1 MPAENVTCVASPTLN
16 NFVIILVTFIA
27 FIAVMGNGIVIYVIC
42 TRKRLQRVIANCFVL
57 SLAGVDFLVGLFV
70 LTFYIICHFWSGCQI
85 AIFNMFFNMFTL
97 VSVANIFIMTVDRF
111 IAIVHPLRYPSLATS
126 RRVLAAVIT
135 TWVLPTILSFTP
147 LLWMFSS
154 SKSYK
159 TTGTKIQAFIA
170 ITAFEVVP
178 TVTMPVMYARIFFT
192 ARRHARLMALQTT
205 QLKYNSEIKE
215 DCLAKTTSIK
225 IPTRS
230 QDNNK
235 NICKGSQQ
243 YARERRLPEHH
254 VLNISVLGTV
264 IAFFELCWSFDI
276 VVSFCK
282 KLGSCAIDDSTLRVS
297 DVMIFT
303 NSAINPVVYALLKN
317 DIRREMGRLWRCTHK
332 TQVIDRNDLNY

>member
-1 MPAENVTCVASPTLN
+1 MPAENVTCVKSGTLN
-16 NFVIILVTFIA
+16 NFVITLVSFIA

-70 LTFYIICHFWSGCQI
+70 ATFYIICHFWSGCQI
-85 AIFNMFFNMFTL
+85 TIFNMFFNMFTL
-97 VSVANIFIMTVDRF
+97 VSVANIFIMTLDRF
-111 IAIVHPLRYPSLATS
+111 IAIVHPLRYLSLATS

-154 SKSYK
+154 SKSYR

-170 ITAFEVVP
+170 ITMFEVMP
-178 TVTMPVMYARIFFT
+178 TVTMPFIYARIFFT
-192 ARRHARLMALQTT
+192 VRRHARLMALQTT
-205 QLKYNSEIKE
+205 QLEYNSEIKE

-225 IPTRS
+225 IPTTS

-235 NICKGSQQ
+235 NICKGSPQ
-243 YARERRLPEHH
+243 YARKRRLPEH
-254 VLNISVLGTV
+254 VLNITVLGTV
-264 IAFFELCWSFDI
+264 IAFFELCWSLDI

-282 KLGSCAIDDSTLRVS
+282 KLGLCVIDDGALRVS

-317 DIRREMGRLWRCTHK
+317 DIRREMGKLWPCTHK
-332 TQVIDRNDLNY
+332 NQVIDRNDLNY